1 MAKVYIV
8 EDHEMYLEGLT
19 LLLGKYQG
27 IEVAGSS
34 INGKSFLQ
42 ALPGIAEDVILLL
55 DVHLPDTEPE
65 ELLIKVREEH
75 PGLRIIFLTL
85 MRGTR
90 FIHKLMKYNIQGY
103 ILKSAPIEELIQA
116 IYTVEQGGTYFTKE
130 IDILAKGDDARN
142 TVIID
147 SKKVDE
153 ILTKREQEI
162 LQLVCK
168 EFSNAEIAEKLFLS
182 VGTVETHRKRIIA
195 KLGVNNTVGLVK
207 FAVRHGLTDD

>member
-65 ELLIKVREEH
+65 ELLIKIREAH
-75 PGLRIIFLTL
+75 SKLRIIFLTL

-116 IYTVEQGGTYFTKE
+116 IYAVEKGGTYFTKE

>member
-1 MAKVYIV
+1 MIKVYIV

-19 LLLGKYQG
+19 LLLGKYPD
-27 IEVAGSS
+27 IEVSGSS
-34 INGKSFLQ
+34 KNGQSFLET
-42 ALPGIAEDVILLL
+42 LPGLKEDVILLL

-65 ELLIKVREEH
+65 ELLQRIRETK
-75 PGLRIIFLTL
+75 PGMKIIFLTL

-90 FIHKLMKYNIQGY
+90 FIHKLMKSNIQGY

-116 IYTVEQGGTYFTKE
+116 IHTVDEGGTFFTKE

-182 VGTVETHRKRIIA
+182 VGTVETHRKRIIS